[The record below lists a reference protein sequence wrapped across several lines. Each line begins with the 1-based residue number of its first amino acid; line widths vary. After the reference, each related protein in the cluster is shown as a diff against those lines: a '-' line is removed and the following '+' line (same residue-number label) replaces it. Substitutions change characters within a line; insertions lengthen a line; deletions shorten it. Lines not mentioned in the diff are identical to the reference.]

1 MKKSGKKLRK
11 IWCAIAIVEVAILF
25 MPEFTAATDNGDVD
39 VQAWFTWMQDNGKWH
54 DWVECTNWSNVKDVL
69 GGDALT
75 LKIGQPVKCKFNI
88 VPHIYCAV
96 DFFIME
102 TGVTNAYNVSE
113 GNKQEQTVSYSPVY
127 PGTEIYYNWTLT
139 PNGNWTGTGPI
150 NLYWQVTDS
159 NANEVSGYIVFANP
173 MIINE
178 QWTGPTYDNGNGG
191 GGGGGG
197 DGGIPGFEGIFVL
210 AALLFIAMQKR
221 KKK

>member
-1 MKKSGKKLRK
+1 MIKKT
-11 IWCAIAIVEVAILF
+11 LF
-25 MPEFTAATDNGDVD
+25 LTVVLFSLIFLSINVSAEENVD

-69 GGDALT
+69 GSDALT

-88 VPHIYCAV
+88 VLHIYCAV

-102 TGVTNAYNVSE
+102 TGVTNAYNVLE

-178 QWTGPTYDNGNGG
+178 QWQNSDS
-191 GGGGGG
+191 G
-197 DGGIPGFEGIFVL
+197 DSSGSSENNTPGFEFIFVL
-210 AALLFIAMQKR
+210 LAIIFLYSSR
-221 KKK
+221 KK